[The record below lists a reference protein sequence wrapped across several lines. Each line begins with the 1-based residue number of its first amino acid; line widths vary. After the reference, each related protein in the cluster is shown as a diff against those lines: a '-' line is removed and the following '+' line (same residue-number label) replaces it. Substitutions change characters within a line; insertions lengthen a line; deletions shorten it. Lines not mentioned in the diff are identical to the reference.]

1 MTNILFIGS
10 HPPIRLIKDKNI
22 DSLYRC
28 SETIII
34 GLKNRSDVNLTVITS
49 PDIASFP
56 KNDVYFSSFIDDDG
70 TLMVSS
76 LNLPLI
82 KQLWTIISMTFASWR
97 ILKRSNE
104 NTIIMIPYMV
114 FRHVA
119 VSRLLKLL
127 FPSKVKIC
135 TIIPDIF
142 FPSKPLHKLINTWAE
157 KLTVKSDY
165 FILYTKAMSD
175 YLGINNSPQIVIEGF
190 SNIPRI
196 FKPKI
201 EVLPHIITY
210 AGSLN
215 VKYGI
220 SRLLEAFS
228 KLESSNVRLHL
239 YGIGDAEALIHE
251 FERKDDRIKFWGRI
265 PKDKV
270 TEVLIESDILVNPRG
285 PKDGEYVEY
294 SFPSKDIEYLGIGR
308 PCVFCKLP
316 GMPIDYYPFFIDA
329 GSGNVDQ
336 LYDALLTAI
345 NMTQDERNNLGKTA
359 YTFIAHRMDVN
370 NQIQR
375 ILSLFK

>member
-1 MTNILFIGS
+1 M
-10 HPPIRLIKDKNI
+10 
-22 DSLYRC
+22 
-28 SETIII
+28 
-34 GLKNRSDVNLTVITS
+34 
-49 PDIASFP
+49 
-56 KNDVYFSSFIDDDG
+56 
-70 TLMVSS
+70 
-76 LNLPLI
+76 
-82 KQLWTIISMTFASWR
+82 
-97 ILKRSNE
+97 
-104 NTIIMIPYMV
+104 
-114 FRHVA
+114 
-119 VSRLLKLL
+119 
-127 FPSKVKIC
+127 
-135 TIIPDIF
+135 
-142 FPSKPLHKLINTWAE
+142 
-157 KLTVKSDY
+157 
-165 FILYTKAMSD
+165 
-175 YLGINNSPQIVIEGF
+175 
-190 SNIPRI
+190 
-196 FKPKI
+196 
-201 EVLPHIITY
+201 
-210 AGSLN
+210 
-215 VKYGI
+215 KYGI